1 MGDKNIR
8 EVIVGY
14 NASGAVQAAKEGY
27 VVLIVDVIDMSTSL
41 EAAIDGGAAFV
52 IGASPDNTRAPVNV
66 NPFRIGLIAGQKALE
81 TKAEVIIITEP
92 RWGDQSLRYNNC
104 SEVIRGIK
112 ETGAKV
118 LELIPNLGAEV
129 SKIIDFKDKI
139 VVCVSDTG
147 GVAYDAAYQLHNKI
161 VTGTIARTPK
171 MKGNQSA
178 LKAAQRVMDLAQGEN
193 IAVIAAS
200 SNSLE
205 DVLAANYLCQLIINS
220 GYLNI

>member
-1 MGDKNIR
+1 MKKTR

-14 NASGAVQAAKEGY
+14 NATGAVRAAREGY

-41 EAAIDGGAAFV
+41 EAALEGGAAFV
-52 IGASPDNTRAPVNV
+52 VGASPDKTRAPVKV
-66 NPFRIGLIAGQKALE
+66 NPFKMGLIAGQKALE
-81 TKAEVIIITEP
+81 AKGEVIIITEP

-104 SEVIRGIK
+104 GQVLEGIK
-112 ETGAKV
+112 EAGSTV
-118 LELIPNLGAEV
+118 LEVVPNLGAEV
-129 SKIIDFKDKI
+129 SKIIDFKEKV

-147 GVAYDAAYQLHNKI
+147 GVAYDAAYQIHNKI

-171 MKGNQSA
+171 MRGNQPA
-178 LKAAQRVMDLAQGEN
+178 LKAVQRVMDLAQGEN

-205 DVLAANYLCQLIINS
+205 DVLAASYLCQMIINS